1 MMPRSM
7 FTLYYYALLLRLVAQ
22 SVVVVEGFN
31 NHQQRYHYHNH
42 YNQHH
47 HLYLCSSLSS
57 RSSLSSS
64 NLYRTPGIIRQ
75 QRQSQQQ
82 QRRISSSSLFVLDND
97 NKNDHTGGTNNDSGN
112 NDEDRME
119 NENDTNFFE
128 DPSNMMQ
135 QHNLFR
141 SNDNTNTN
149 NNNNITTLVDVAVAS
164 AIVTENTLLRTA
176 IRQLEEENQ
185 RLKVSMEQQDAQKV
199 PQRETAAATVVAVSA
214 TEIEATA
221 DGPSSPLPRRPS
233 RIILETFEGERRIA
247 EFNDEVDDDEECVLV
262 YDEDTDTMAD
272 GCPIEPNIGFGE
284 ALRDRATWLVGL
296 LILQSL
302 SGIILSRNELL
313 LANHPVIIYYL
324 TMMVGAGGNAGNQA
338 SVRVIR
344 GIALGTLTAE
354 TRGQF
359 LLREVKMAASL
370 CCILSVAG
378 FIRTVCF
385 QTAFPEA
392 ITVTMALSLIVFI
405 SICLGAVLPLLLEK
419 LKIDPAHSSTTIQVI
434 MDILGVFLAVVV
446 SSAVLDGPFG
456 AYLLPKLGYA

>member
-1 MMPRSM
+1 M
-7 FTLYYYALLLRLVAQ
+7 
-22 SVVVVEGFN
+22 
-31 NHQQRYHYHNH
+31 
-42 YNQHH
+42 
-47 HLYLCSSLSS
+47 
-57 RSSLSSS
+57 
-64 NLYRTPGIIRQ
+64 
-75 QRQSQQQ
+75 
-82 QRRISSSSLFVLDND
+82 LDND

-149 NNNNITTLVDVAVAS
+149 NNNNNNNNTTLVDVAVAS

-262 YDEDTDTMAD
+262 YDEDTKMMSD

-338 SVRVIR
+338 SVR
-344 GIALGTLTAE
+344 GT
-354 TRGQF
+354 
-359 LLREVKMAASL
+359 
-370 CCILSVAG
+370 
-378 FIRTVCF
+378 F
-385 QTAFPEA
+385 Q
-392 ITVTMALSLIVFI
+392 I
-405 SICLGAVLPLLLEK
+405 SIYPSLFSIYYINRK
-419 LKIDPAHSSTTIQVI
+419 
-434 MDILGVFLAVVV
+434 
-446 SSAVLDGPFG
+446 
-456 AYLLPKLGYA
+456 